1 MPPLFLAN
9 SLQNGH
15 EEGKQV
21 ASEAK
26 QPEGSV
32 QRKPFLF
39 FKIIVRCRPRT
50 VVVTMMEA
58 KEAVR

>member
-32 QRKPFLF
+32 QRKPFF
-39 FKIIVRCRPRT
+39 FFNYC
-50 VVVTMMEA
+50 
-58 KEAVR
+58 